1 MPRLM
6 FSVVSTGIF
15 ALASVTGRSRVQ
27 SDPYAKLI
35 GTWSID
41 SMNGSGDLGLPK
53 SQTVAFTR
61 SGAIVRV
68 AATTDDGQGPST
80 LLLDCSSA
88 THGATRDLGS
98 GQIAR
103 CRFRPTADSVMY
115 TLVIRKNGQT
125 IASEHGR
132 LVVSPSGD
140 QLRDEYD
147 ATTKSGQPGHYRHVY
162 SKK

>member
-1 MPRLM
+1 VPRFLLVVALLA
-6 FSVVSTGIF
+6 VVSGN
-15 ALASVTGRSRVQ
+15 ASAQ

-41 SMNGSGDLGLPK
+41 SMNGTSYFGQTK
-53 SQTVAFTR
+53 TQTVAFKR
-61 SGAIVRV
+61 SGAIVRI

-80 LLLDCSSA
+80 LLLSCSAA

-98 GQIAR
+98 GEIAR
-103 CRFRPTADSVMY
+103 CTLRPAADSIIY
-115 TLVIRKNGQT
+115 SLLISKNGLT
-125 IASEHGR
+125 IATEHGR

-140 QLRDEYD
+140 VLRDEYD
-147 ATTKSGQPGHYRHVY
+147 ATTTAGEPGHYRYVY